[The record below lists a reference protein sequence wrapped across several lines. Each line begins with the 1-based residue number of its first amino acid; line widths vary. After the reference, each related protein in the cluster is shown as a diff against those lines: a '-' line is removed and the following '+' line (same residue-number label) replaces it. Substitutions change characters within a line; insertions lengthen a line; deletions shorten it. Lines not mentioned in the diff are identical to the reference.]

1 MYANE
6 PPSSQLCNA
15 YAQLGARGT
24 SILFASGDGGVAGSQ
39 TTTCSKSFL
48 PTFPS
53 GCPFMTSVGATT
65 GTTETAATFSSGGFS
80 NFFARPS
87 YQATAV
93 STYLTALGTTNSG
106 KFNTSGRAF
115 PDVSAQGQNVQ
126 IVVDKV
132 TESVAGTSCSSP
144 IFASVISLL
153 NDRLIAA
160 GKSPLGFLNPFLY
173 SAAGAAALNDVTTG
187 DNPGCGTNGFPAKTG
202 WDPVTG
208 LGTPNFAKL
217 LTAVGL

>member
-1 MYANE
+1 M
-6 PPSSQLCNA
+6 
-15 YAQLGARGT
+15 QLGARGT
-24 SILFASGDGGVAGSQ
+24 SILFASGDGGVSGSQ
-39 TTTCSKSFL
+39 SASCTTFV

-65 GTTETAATFSSGGFS
+65 GISPETAADFSSGGFS
-80 NFFARPS
+80 NIFAQPS
-87 YQATAV
+87 YQASAV
-93 STYLTALGTTNSG
+93 SAFLTELGSTNAG
-106 KFNTSGRAF
+106 LFNSSGRAF
-115 PDVSAQGQNVQ
+115 PDISAQGENVE
-126 IVVDKV
+126 IVVGGE
-132 TESVAGTSCSSP
+132 TGTVAGTSCSSP

-160 GKSPLGFLNPFLY
+160 GKSPLGFLNPFIY
-173 SAAGAAALNDVTTG
+173 SEAGAAALNDITTG
-187 DNPGCGTNGFPAKTG
+187 SNPGCNTNGFPAVTG